1 MTFKKYLVLMCL
13 MVCATFGDFFLKLG
27 MNRQPHIGMD
37 HPLAL
42 FGVLSDPWIILGVLT
57 LICFFSCYI
66 ASLSW
71 ADLTFIMP
79 ATSFGYVL
87 TAVLA
92 HVVLR
97 EQITYSRWAGILLI
111 TAGVGFVTRG
121 PSHTE
126 GKGGAKQVPIPDLHP

>member
-1 MTFKKYLVLMCL
+1 MDSFSIQRRLWPPSLFMTLKKYLVLMCL

-27 MNRQPHIGMD
+27 MNRQPHIGMEN
-37 HPLAL
+37 PLAL
-42 FGVLSDPWIILGVLT
+42 LSVLADPWVILGVVT

-87 TAVLA
+87 TALLSAMVLPER
-92 HVVLR
+92 VNN
-97 EQITYSRWAGILLI
+97 
-111 TAGVGFVTRG
+111 
-121 PSHTE
+121 
-126 GKGGAKQVPIPDLHP
+126 

>member
-1 MTFKKYLVLMCL
+1 MTLKKYLVLMCL
-13 MVCATFGDFFLKLG
+13 MVCATFGDFFLKLV

-37 HPLAL
+37 NHFALMCFLA
-42 FGVLSDPWIILGVLT
+42 DPWVILGVVT

-87 TAVLA
+87 TALLSAMVLHE
-92 HVVLR
+92 HVSV
-97 EQITYSRWAGILLI
+97 SRWAGIILI

-121 PSHTE
+121 PSHTA
-126 GKGGAKQVPIPDLHP
+126 GKRHAPIPDLHP

>member
-1 MTFKKYLVLMCL
+1 MTTKKYLVLACL
-13 MVCATFGDFFLKLG
+13 MVCATFGDFFLKMG
-27 MNRQPHIGMD
+27 MNRQPHIGMEN
-37 HPLAL
+37 PLAL

-87 TAVLA
+87 TALLSAIVLHE
-92 HVVLR
+92 HVSV
-97 EQITYSRWAGILLI
+97 SRWAGIVLI

-126 GKGGAKQVPIPDLHP
+126 GKRHAPVPDLHP

>member
-27 MNRQPHIGMD
+27 MNRQPQISID
-37 HPLAL
+37 HPAAL
-42 FGVLSDPWIILGVLT
+42 FGVLSDPWIILGVFT
-57 LICFFSCYI
+57 LIGFFSCYI

-87 TAVLA
+87 TAMLSALVLHE
-92 HVVLR
+92 HVS
-97 EQITYSRWAGILLI
+97 ISRWAGIALI

-126 GKGGAKQVPIPDLHP
+126 GKRHAPIPDLHP

>member
-1 MTFKKYLVLMCL
+1 MTFKKYLILVCL

-27 MNRQPHIGMD
+27 MNRQPQISID

-42 FGVLSDPWIILGVLT
+42 LSALADPWIILGVLT

-79 ATSFGYVL
+79 ATAFGYVL
-87 TAVLA
+87 TALLSAIVLHE
-92 HVVLR
+92 HVSV
-97 EQITYSRWAGILLI
+97 SRWVGIALI
-111 TAGVGFVTRG
+111 TAGVGFVARG
-121 PSHTE
+121 PSQTE
-126 GKGGAKQVPIPDLHP
+126 GKRHAPIPDLHP